1 MLASEPEAQSLRR
14 KMQTNAE
21 SNAQNRAVSG
31 TGLTEKQCRTNKIA
45 AAPLS
50 LEAWVR

>member
-1 MLASEPEAQSLRR
+1 MRR
-14 KMQTNAE
+14 EKAKKVLKATLEQA
-21 SNAQNRAVSG
+21 RCG
-31 TGLTEKQCRTNKIA
+31 LPGLTEKQCRTNKIA

>member
-1 MLASEPEAQSLRR
+1 LRR
-14 KMQTNAE
+14 KRQINLE
-21 SNAQNRAVSG
+21 SNGLNGGDLVAD
-31 TGLTEKQCRTNKIA
+31 LTEKQCRTNKIA